1 MSRLLQRMSIT
12 GPLLAP
18 FEKGTPGTRILVNG
32 PLTGRCN
39 NTLMRVAMAAVV
51 ALLVLNFA
59 DEHFNSARYTQAAMA
74 MFSQI
79 ARSFS

>member
-1 MSRLLQRMSIT
+1 
-12 GPLLAP
+12 
-18 FEKGTPGTRILVNG
+18 
-32 PLTGRCN
+32 
-39 NTLMRVAMAAVV
+39 MAAVV